1 MGKKPGLT
9 IGLVGLWFPK
19 IFIGKNHWLR
29 ENLQETMVFT
39 NKYMGLRS
47 PVNLLV
53 NQSNKLG
60 SWFG

>member
-1 MGKKPGLT
+1 MKNMGKKHGLT

-39 NKYMGLRS
+39 NKYGAAVSCKSSRK
-47 PVNLLV
+47 PI
-53 NQSNKLG
+53 Q
-60 SWFG
+60 